1 MNIVVLAGGFG
12 KERQVSLSSGGM
24 VARALRE
31 AGHDVIRRFLSRSQ
45 GSAGGHNARV

>member
-24 VARALRE
+24 VARA
-31 AGHDVIRRFLSRSQ
+31 HC
-45 GSAGGHNARV
+45 ARPVTM